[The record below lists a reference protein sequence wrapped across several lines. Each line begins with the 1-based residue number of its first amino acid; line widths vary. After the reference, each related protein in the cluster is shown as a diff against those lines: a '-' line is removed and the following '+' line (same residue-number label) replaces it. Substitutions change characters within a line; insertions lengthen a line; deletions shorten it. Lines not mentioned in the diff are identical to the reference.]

1 MKNQR
6 IEADIPPVFLHL
18 TKDHKDR
25 GRVFKQYVLSYLEV
39 AYPEYRLVKISGM
52 KAICEKR
59 GDFE

>member
-25 GRVFKQYVLSYLEV
+25 GRVFKEYVV
-39 AYPEYRLVKISGM
+39 AYFETALPEYRVVKISGM
-52 KAICEKR
+52 KAICERKR
-59 GDFE
+59 